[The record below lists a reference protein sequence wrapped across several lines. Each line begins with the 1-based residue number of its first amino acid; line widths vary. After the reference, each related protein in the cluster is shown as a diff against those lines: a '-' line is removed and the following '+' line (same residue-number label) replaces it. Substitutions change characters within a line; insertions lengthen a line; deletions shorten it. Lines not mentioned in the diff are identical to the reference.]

1 VKLRSAAFAA
11 AAGALGLTGAALSF
25 ALVAGGNAS
34 AAGAKLS
41 AHLIPAAASSVS
53 LLSLYSDQQTQLR
66 NYITAGPSGQLA
78 SYDADAEAISAQQT
92 ALAQLVRDYQPV
104 ASELA
109 AMEAS
114 YSRWLSDVARPELAA
129 AARGDFAA
137 ARALQ
142 ADLSRTRPYVL
153 ALRSDG
159 FAVQARLA
167 SAQKDA
173 VRQVAR
179 AHERML
185 GALIAVCAVVAVN
198 AVGYVVLVQ
207 WRLIRPFAQ
216 LRQAADAVAG
226 GRYDTRIPAAGPAE
240 FAALGRSA
248 EFMRTAL
255 VTALAERERA
265 EERFRDLFEGA
276 PDAMIAVAEDGSI
289 VMANGQAAGLYGYP
303 AEDLIGLP
311 GSTLMSETSLQALAE
326 GGASAT
332 AAGKAS
338 MNVTGRR
345 RDGSE
350 FPAEVSLSAL
360 PPGGPALRVA
370 AVRDISERLAME
382 AERERL
388 RQQAREEVAARRR
401 VQSERLESL
410 GQLVGGVAHDFNNL
424 INVIQGYTDFTVEQ
438 VSALAEEDARLRQP
452 VEDLEQ
458 VRSATQKAVQLIRQ
472 LLAFARHDVIRPQVL
487 DLNEVAESAG
497 ELLRRTLG
505 AHIELTITADPG
517 LRRTKADRGQLEQVL
532 VNLAVNARDA
542 MPDGGRLTV
551 STRNFDVDEVIA
563 ANYPG
568 LAPGRY
574 VRMQVADD
582 GIGMDRATME
592 RAFEPFFST
601 KPKGRGTGLG
611 LATVYGITTQA
622 RGRIDVYSE
631 PGLGTTISVLLPATD
646 EAAVPEEATPLGHDV
661 AGAGETILL
670 VEDEDRLREMTRR
683 ILAGNG
689 YLVTVADSG
698 ADAVAKAADP
708 DLPIDLLL
716 TDVVMPGM
724 LGAEVAAQVNDIR
737 PAVPV
742 LLMSGYAQPI
752 LDAHGMTPHGFDLV
766 EKPFTAAI
774 LLSRVRLAITRA
786 GFPRQRARPASP
798 TENQHHS

>member
-1 VKLRSAAFAA
+1 MKLRRAATAA
-11 AAGALGLTGAALSF
+11 AAGALGLTAAALIF
-25 ALVAGGNAS
+25 AL
-34 AAGAKLS
+34 AAGDDASTAAAKLS
-41 AHLIPAAASSVS
+41 AQLIPAAASSVS

-66 NYITAGPSGQLA
+66 NYITAGPSGNLA
-78 SYDADAEAISAQQT
+78 SYDADAKAIRARQDT
-92 ALAQLVRDYQPV
+92 LAQLVRGHQTLTP
-104 ASELA
+104 ALA
-109 AMEAS
+109 ALAAS
-114 YSRWLSDVARPELAA
+114 RSRWLSNVAAPELAA

-142 ADLSRTRPYVL
+142 ADASRIRPYVL
-153 ALRSDG
+153 ALRSAG
-159 FAVQARLA
+159 YALQARLA
-167 SAQKDA
+167 SMQEAA
-173 VRQVAR
+173 VGQVTR
-179 AHERML
+179 AHEWML

-198 AVGYVVLVQ
+198 VVGYVVLVQ

-216 LRQAADAVAG
+216 LRRAADAVASG
-226 GRYDTRIPAAGPAE
+226 QYDTRIPVAGPAE
-240 FAALGRSA
+240 FADLGRSA
-248 EFMRTAL
+248 ELMRTTL

-265 EERFRDLFEGA
+265 EERFRDLFESA
-276 PDAMIAVAEDGSI
+276 PDAMIALAEDGSI

-303 AEDLIGLP
+303 AGDLIGLP
-311 GSTLMSETSLQALAE
+311 GAILVSEASLQALADS
-326 GGASAT
+326 GAGAI
-332 AAGKAS
+332 ALGKSS

-345 RDGSE
+345 RDDSE
-350 FPAEVSLSAL
+350 FPAEVSLSVL
-360 PPGGPALRVA
+360 PAEGSALRVA
-370 AVRDISERLAME
+370 AIRDLSERLALE

-388 RQQAREEVAARRR
+388 RQQAQEEVAARRR
-401 VQSERLESL
+401 LQSERLESL

-487 DLNEVAESAG
+487 DLNEVVDSAG

-505 AHIELTITADPG
+505 EHIELTITADPG

-542 MPDGGRLTV
+542 MPGGGRLTV
-551 STRNFDVDEVIA
+551 DTRDFAVDETIA
-563 ANYPG
+563 VSYPS
-568 LAPGRY
+568 LTPGHY
-574 VRMQVADD
+574 VRMRVADN
-582 GIGMDRATME
+582 GTGMDRATME
-592 RAFEPFFST
+592 RVFEPFFST

-611 LATVYGITTQA
+611 LATVYGIVTQA
-622 RGRIDVYSE
+622 GGSIDVYSE

-646 EAAVPEEATPLGHDV
+646 EAAGPEQAAPPGHDA
-661 AGAGETILL
+661 AGTGETILL

-683 ILAGNG
+683 ILTGNG
-689 YLVTVADSG
+689 YRVAVADSG

-708 DLPIDLLL
+708 ELPIDLLL

-742 LLMSGYAQPI
+742 LLMSGYAQSV
-752 LDAHGMTPHGFDLV
+752 LDAHGMTQQGFDLV

-774 LLSRVRLAITRA
+774 LLARVRHAITRA
-786 GFPRQRARPASP
+786 GFPRQRALPP
-798 TENQHHS
+798 PITENQHHS